1 MVEPTFEYGFRLSRR
16 RAWQAAW
23 SLTRLGTRRSVQ
35 GVIPSVELRA
45 ENSIELSFPSQA
57 TDSEGPEAHVNSTDA
72 SAKPA
77 PSSGIESAEAQGL
90 LFEGDFSPLPV
101 DLGFRGPVAC
111 NAAGISYRQL
121 DYWAR
126 TGLVVP
132 QVRSASGSGSQRL
145 YSFRDILILKVIKR
159 LIDAGIS
166 LQQIRTAI
174 EHLRARGVQDLTQV
188 TLMSDGVSVFECT
201 SDDEVIDLL
210 RGGQGVFG
218 IALGGVW
225 RNIEGTL
232 AELPAERAEVDEP
245 PQSDDE
251 VSQRR
256 RARAGG

>member
-1 MVEPTFEYGFRLSRR
+1 MGSTEVPVEPADSSAEP
-16 RAWQAAW
+16 
-23 SLTRLGTRRSVQ
+23 RLGGQ
-35 GVIPSVELRA
+35 E
-45 ENSIELSFPSQA
+45 
-57 TDSEGPEAHVNSTDA
+57 
-72 SAKPA
+72 
-77 PSSGIESAEAQGL
+77 L
-90 LFEGDFSPLPV
+90 LFEGDFSPVPS

-111 NAAGISYRQL
+111 NAAGITYRQL

-132 QVRSASGSGSQRL
+132 EIRGAAGSGTQRL

-225 RNIEGTL
+225 RDIEGTL
-232 AELPAERAEVDEP
+232 AQLPAERAEADEP
-245 PQSDDE
+245 HPSNDE
-251 VSQRR
+251 LSQRR
-256 RARAGG
+256 QARTTG